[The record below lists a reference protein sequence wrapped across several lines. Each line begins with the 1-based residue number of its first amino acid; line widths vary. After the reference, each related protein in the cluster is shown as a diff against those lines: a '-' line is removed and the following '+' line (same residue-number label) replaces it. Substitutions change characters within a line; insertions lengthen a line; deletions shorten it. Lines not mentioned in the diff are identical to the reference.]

1 MRANE
6 RSERPTAPLK
16 TRLSWL
22 ETDPLYI
29 LHYIVVDFSES
40 VTGSINYYRAAF
52 QYPEL
57 GKATEKNV
65 SVPVLSIFG
74 TGDKYLSVES
84 ARGTKRYV
92 ENLTEKY
99 IDGVG
104 HWVQMEDAKSVN
116 QSMKDYLS
124 SIN

>member
-1 MRANE
+1 MSKFKKN
-6 RSERPTAPLK
+6 
-16 TRLSWL
+16 
-22 ETDPLYI
+22 TDHRI
-29 LHYIVVDFSES
+29 SES
-40 VTGSINYYRAAF
+40 VTASINYYRAGF

-74 TGDKYLSVES
+74 TGDKYLSIES

-99 IDGVG
+99 IDGIG

-124 SIN
+124 SINLK